1 MKKESINSEKALNL
15 LDEICRKLKE
25 FGNSIGKKINECADN
40 MFVRTHRSVSINF
53 NPFLW
58 MALIGLSLRVITTYF
73 YPELPNDFPYI
84 YFWFNWGLELFE
96 ALIKFC
102 LGLIGSI
109 FKSNLFGYL
118 QLHLHEI
125 TDVLKKLFDVM
136 CSLAS

>member
-25 FGNSIGKKINECADN
+25 FGNSIEKKINECADN

-73 YPELPNDFPYI
+73 YP
-84 YFWFNWGLELFE
+84 
-96 ALIKFC
+96 
-102 LGLIGSI
+102 
-109 FKSNLFGYL
+109 
-118 QLHLHEI
+118 
-125 TDVLKKLFDVM
+125 
-136 CSLAS
+136 